1 MALILLPVYYRAG
14 KWFQE
19 QADGQVTEISKDVAA
34 AAIEAGA
41 PYVDA
46 LAAGLG
52 EIGEDIGEAISD
64 LGDITGEAISELGG
78 ITLAVIKGSGIALVE
93 GMSDTYD
100 YVAGQVSP
108 YRVEAVAVVWSM
120 LIYGLTIST
129 VLKRIKN
136 A

>member
-1 MALILLPVYYRAG
+1 MVVWVAVHYYGG
-14 KWFQE
+14 KWIAE
-19 QADGQVTEISKDVAA
+19 QADGKLTDVGEDAA
-34 AAIEAGA
+34 NALIEAGI

-46 LAAGLG
+46 VEAGLA
-52 EIGEDIGEAISD
+52 EIGEDI
-64 LGDITGEAISELGG
+64 GEAISELGG

-100 YVAGQVSP
+100 YVARQVSP

>member
-1 MALILLPVYYRAG
+1 MPVWVAVYYYGG
-14 KWFQE
+14 KWVAKE
-19 QADGQVTEISKDVAA
+19 ADGKISEIAA
-34 AAIEAGA
+34 DTAADLI
-41 PYVDA
+41 
-46 LAAGLG
+46 AAGVPLLEALGEVLG
-52 EIGEDIGEAISD
+52 EIGEDIGEAIGE
-64 LGDITGEAISELGG
+64 LGD

-100 YVAGQVSP
+100 YVARQVSP

-129 VLKRIKN
+129 ILKRIKN

>member
-1 MALILLPVYYRAG
+1 MSVLLLPVYYKAG

-41 PYVDA
+41 PYIDA
-46 LAAGLG
+46 IAAGLG
-52 EIGEDIGEAISD
+52 EIGEDI
-64 LGDITGEAISELGG
+64 GEAISELGG

-108 YRVEAVAVVWSM
+108 YRVEAVAVVWSI

-136 A
+136 V

>member
-1 MALILLPVYYRAG
+1 MPVWIAVHYYGG
-14 KWFQE
+14 KWLAKE
-19 QADGQVTEISKDVAA
+19 ANGQITEIAA
-34 AAIEAGA
+34 DTAADLI
-41 PYVDA
+41 
-46 LAAGLG
+46 AAGVPYLEAIGEALG
-52 EIGEDIGEAISD
+52 EIGEDIGEAIGE
-64 LGDITGEAISELGG
+64 LGDITLS
-78 ITLAVIKGSGIALVE
+78 VIKGSGIALVE

-120 LIYGLTIST
+120 VIYGLTIST

>member
-1 MALILLPVYYRAG
+1 MVVLLLPVYYKAG

-19 QADGQVTEISKDVAA
+19 QADGKVTEISKDLAA

-52 EIGEDIGEAISD
+52 EIGEDI
-64 LGDITGEAISELGG
+64 GEAISELGG

-100 YVAGQVSP
+100 YVARQVSP

>member
-1 MALILLPVYYRAG
+1 MPIWVAVYYYGG
-14 KWFQE
+14 KWVAE
-19 QADGQVTEISKDVAA
+19 EADGQLTDVGKEAA
-34 AAIEAGA
+34 DALIEAGV

-46 LAAGLG
+46 VEAGLA
-52 EIGEDIGEAISD
+52 EIGEDI
-64 LGDITGEAISELGG
+64 GEAISELGG

-100 YVAGQVSP
+100 YVANQVSP

-129 VLKRIKN
+129 VLKRIRN
-136 A
+136 V

>member
-1 MALILLPVYYRAG
+1 MPAWVAVYYYGG
-14 KWFQE
+14 KWVAKE
-19 QADGQVTEISKDVAA
+19 ADGKISEIAA
-34 AAIEAGA
+34 DTAADLI
-41 PYVDA
+41 
-46 LAAGLG
+46 AAGVPYLEAIGEALG
-52 EIGEDIGEAISD
+52 EIGEDIGEAIGE
-64 LGDITGEAISELGG
+64 LGD

>member
-1 MALILLPVYYRAG
+1 MVVWVAVYYYGG
-14 KWFQE
+14 KWVAE
-19 QADGQVTEISKDVAA
+19 QADGQLTDVSKEAA
-34 AAIEAGA
+34 NALVETGV

-46 LAAGLG
+46 VEAGLA
-52 EIGEDIGEAISD
+52 EIGEDI
-64 LGDITGEAISELGG
+64 GEAISELGG

-108 YRVEAVAVVWSM
+108 YRVGAVAVVWSM

-129 VLKRIKN
+129 VLKRIRN
-136 A
+136 V

>member
-1 MALILLPVYYRAG
+1 VSEMSVLLLPVYYKAG

-41 PYVDA
+41 PYIDA
-46 LAAGLG
+46 IAAGLG
-52 EIGEDIGEAISD
+52 EIGEDI
-64 LGDITGEAISELGG
+64 GEAISELGG

-108 YRVEAVAVVWSM
+108 YRVEAVAVVWSI

-136 A
+136 V

>member
-1 MALILLPVYYRAG
+1 MSVLLLPVYYKAG

-41 PYVDA
+41 PYIDA
-46 LAAGLG
+46 IAAGLG
-52 EIGEDIGEAISD
+52 EIGEDI
-64 LGDITGEAISELGG
+64 GEAISELGG

-129 VLKRIKN
+129 ILKRIRN
-136 A
+136 V

>member
-1 MALILLPVYYRAG
+1 MVLNLPVYYYAG

-19 QADGQVTEISKDVAA
+19 QADGQVTEIAADAAA
-34 AAIEAGA
+34 AAIKAGA
-41 PYVDA
+41 PYVEA
-46 LAAGLG
+46 LGEALG
-52 EIGEDIGEAISD
+52 EIGEDIGEAIGE
-64 LGDITGEAISELGG
+64 LGD

-129 VLKRIKN
+129 VLKRIRN
-136 A
+136 V

>member
-1 MALILLPVYYRAG
+1 MGIILLPVYYKAG
-14 KWFQE
+14 QWFQE

-46 LAAGLG
+46 IAAGLG
-52 EIGEDIGEAISD
+52 EIGEDIGEAIGE
-64 LGDITGEAISELGG
+64 LGD
-78 ITLAVIKGSGIALVE
+78 ITLAVIKGSGIALIE
-93 GMSDTYD
+93 GASDTYG
-100 YVAGQVSP
+100 YVSRQVSP

>member
-1 MALILLPVYYRAG
+1 MSWDLVKQEAKQSILITVAPAAYIAYEGG
-14 KWFQE
+14 KWTYNKLKE
-19 QADGQVTEISKDVAA
+19 GAVDEITEITEETAKEIWENA
-34 AAIEAGA
+34 A
-41 PYVDA
+41 PYIA
-46 LAAGLG
+46 
-52 EIGEDIGEAISD
+52 EI
-64 LGDITGEAISELGG
+64 GEAISELGG

-136 A
+136 V

>member
-1 MALILLPVYYRAG
+1 MALILLPVYYKAG

-19 QADGQVTEISKDVAA
+19 QADGKVTEISKDLAA

-52 EIGEDIGEAISD
+52 EIGEDI
-64 LGDITGEAISELGG
+64 GEAISELGG